1 MPRFIDEIV
10 ADIDWRVAE
19 MATLKSIPIRYRL
32 TPDHKSQ
39 HVKFAVP
46 AIYAFWEGYVKTSLS
61 IYVNHL
67 SSLNIA
73 RSDIS
78 INLLTHH
85 IDTFCG
91 FNNPRTSFDSKKRVV
106 ADLDV
111 LFVDNIQL
119 VPEVPTESN
128 VNFKVLTSLLTRFCI
143 EQVDSKYEKGLNRLL
158 FFRNKIAHGE
168 NAIRVTDRDMSD
180 FIKLVEDLMI
190 DVVINIQS
198 SEARQL
204 YIRA

>member
-1 MPRFIDEIV
+1 MPQFIDEIV

-32 TPDHKSQ
+32 TPDHKNQ
-39 HVKFAVP
+39 HIKFAVP

-61 IYVNHL
+61 IYISHL
-67 SSLNIA
+67 SSLNIE
-73 RSDIS
+73 RKDIS

-91 FNNPRTSFDSKKRVV
+91 LNNPRTSFDSKKRVV

-111 LFVDNIQL
+111 LFVDTIQL

-168 NAIRVTDRDMSD
+168 NAIRVTDKDMSD
-180 FIKLVEDLMI
+180 FVKLIEDLMI
-190 DVVINIQS
+190 DIVLNIQS
-198 SEARQL
+198 SEARRL
-204 YIRA
+204 T